1 MKKTQDKERKD
12 LQESRE
18 ISMISLEYWSVI
30 RGYEEAKWNQGTN
43 EVTKGNAVMEYIV
56 SESFYRFNTAWV
68 DYCKGFMEREDR
80 VCEPNMAAFMEYCS
94 GKKAKPV
101 L

>member
-1 MKKTQDKERKD
+1 MEKNQSKERLK

-18 ISMISLEYWSVI
+18 ISMINLEFWSII

-43 EVTKGNAVMEYIV
+43 EVAKGNAVMEYIV

-68 DYCKGFMEREDR
+68 DYCKQFMGMNGR

-94 GKKAKPV
+94 GKRPKPV